1 MITREQ
7 SERMRA
13 ELLRLLG
20 EDAHNAERLG
30 SRLDALTRERGVDA
44 HAALLMVLCRLPFPE
59 DDARAHW
66 ERIVR
71 HRNELSGA
79 LNRDVGLR
87 VALLDYFVNL
97 NVRVV
102 QPTLIDLEML
112 EAIER
117 STGVD
122 PVTGLANEKA
132 FRSAVQSELRRAR
145 RYRGRVTVVLF
156 DLDDFERV
164 NRAAGTLVGDRIL
177 RELAIL
183 LKNKSRDI
191 DLTARPG
198 GDEFAL
204 LLPETDR
211 NGALLVAE
219 RFRVE
224 VERYFRRRE
233 IAGGEFPITVSGG
246 LAAYPADA
254 RSPQDL
260 IARSAQALYRAKA
273 SGKNCLQVWS
283 PERRDYLRFDLEPGR
298 FEVEVLAADQTA
310 SGDLRNV
317 SRKGIVFGAPEPLHV
332 GERIEI
338 RMQDPSRDPTVPA
351 LRVRGRVVRLEELPP
366 ADDEAGSDGAR
377 DDRFEVG
384 VALDEDLGAGGEGL
398 LDFLERAHA
407 DRDRSEPA

>member
-7 SERMRA
+7 SERMRG

-30 SRLDALTRERGVDA
+30 SRLDALTRERGIDA

-59 DDARAHW
+59 DEARAHW
-66 ERIVR
+66 ERIIR
-71 HRNELSGA
+71 HRIDLSGS

-87 VALLDYFVNL
+87 VALLDYFVNR

-102 QPTLIDLEML
+102 QPTLIDLELL

-117 STGVD
+117 STGLD
-122 PVTGLANEKA
+122 PVTGLTNEKA
-132 FRSAVQSELRRAR
+132 FRAAVQSELRRAR
-145 RYRGRVTVVLF
+145 RYHGHVSVVLF
-156 DLDDFERV
+156 DLDDFDRA
-164 NRAAGTLVGDRIL
+164 NQAAGTLVGDRLL

-224 VERYFRRRE
+224 VEHDFRRRE
-233 IAGGEFPITVSGG
+233 FAGGELPITVSGG
-246 LAAYPADA
+246 LAAYPVDA
-254 RSPQDL
+254 GSPQDL
-260 IARSAQALYRAKA
+260 IARAAQALYRAKA
-273 SGKNCLQVWS
+273 SGKNRIQVWS
-283 PERRDYLRFDLEPGR
+283 PERRNYLRFDLEPGR
-298 FEVEVLAADQTA
+298 FEVEVLSGERAAA
-310 SGDLRNV
+310 GDLRNV
-317 SRKGIVFGAPEPLHV
+317 SRNGIVFAAPEPLHV

-366 ADDEAGSDGAR
+366 PDADEKRGT

-384 VALDEDLGAGGEGL
+384 VALDENLGAGGDGL
-398 LDFLERAHA
+398 LGFLERAHA